1 MKISKIIKQYG
12 LLLILGLALVVR
24 LYKIDVIPPHLTS
37 DEAALGYNAYSV
49 LKTGRDEYGSLFP
62 IIFKSFGDYKPGLY
76 VYFTVPTV
84 GIFGLN
90 EFSVRLVSVLAG
102 VLAVFV
108 LYEIVKRLTQN
119 SNLALIASFVL
130 SLNPWHIF
138 FSRGA
143 WEVNLSLTLT
153 LLGILFFLFSLK
165 KEKWLLVS
173 AIFFG
178 STFVCYQGAK
188 LSTLIVLVIL
198 FCIYRREI
206 FQFKSKVML
215 ISLFIGF
222 LITLPI
228 ISSVFQGKVGRL
240 SVFSVFSYPRAD
252 ESLNHFLQ
260 EAGVSRDS
268 LVYRIYYSESLNFFR
283 GILGRWF
290 NHFSLRFLFF
300 EGDWQNL
307 RHSAPYH
314 GVMLL
319 GDIVFLVTGIWV
331 LIRRKIGKFEQ
342 LVFGWLVLSSLPA
355 VLSRDQVQAVRA
367 YNMLIPLVII
377 VALGVNQFL
386 KYRWSKLMLAV
397 LYLGGLVYFFESYFI
412 QMPYLRSRDWNYGYK
427 QIVEYITPIQDD
439 YNEVRIQQ
447 SFAQPYIY
455 FLFYQKYDPSE
466 YQKTAT
472 LVDSEYK
479 FDVGKVEELGDRIK
493 FVNITWENERA
504 NPRNLVVADTVMAP
518 VENVPVDDYT
528 VLKEIKYLDRIYTAF
543 RIMEIK

>member
-206 FQFKSKVML
+206 FQSKSKVML

-240 SVFSVFSYPRAD
+240 SVFSVFSYPRED

>member
-198 FCIYRREI
+198 FCI
-206 FQFKSKVML
+206 
-215 ISLFIGF
+215 
-222 LITLPI
+222 
-228 ISSVFQGKVGRL
+228 
-240 SVFSVFSYPRAD
+240 D
-252 ESLNHFLQ
+252 
-260 EAGVSRDS
+260 
-268 LVYRIYYSESLNFFR
+268 
-283 GILGRWF
+283 
-290 NHFSLRFLFF
+290 
-300 EGDWQNL
+300 
-307 RHSAPYH
+307 
-314 GVMLL
+314 
-319 GDIVFLVTGIWV
+319 
-331 LIRRKIGKFEQ
+331 
-342 LVFGWLVLSSLPA
+342 
-355 VLSRDQVQAVRA
+355 
-367 YNMLIPLVII
+367 
-377 VALGVNQFL
+377 
-386 KYRWSKLMLAV
+386 
-397 LYLGGLVYFFESYFI
+397 
-412 QMPYLRSRDWNYGYK
+412 
-427 QIVEYITPIQDD
+427 
-439 YNEVRIQQ
+439 
-447 SFAQPYIY
+447 
-455 FLFYQKYDPSE
+455 
-466 YQKTAT
+466 
-472 LVDSEYK
+472 
-479 FDVGKVEELGDRIK
+479 
-493 FVNITWENERA
+493 VNITFYWFF
-504 NPRNLVVADTVMAP
+504 
-518 VENVPVDDYT
+518 DYT
-528 VLKEIKYLDRIYTAF
+528 TDY
-543 RIMEIK
+543 

>member
-240 SVFSVFSYPRAD
+240 SVFSVFSYPRED